1 MSIVPPEPDS
11 NPLDAW
17 REALAVALQG
27 QYGYAKPWSRLD
39 EVARDAWRRDAQ
51 DVMES
56 LPEDFNCGHHSW
68 AGLMALLDEHW
79 PEDIFPTREDD
90 ITRDAGSRIVS
101 LIRWVDRLRGA
112 R

>member
-1 MSIVPPEPDS
+1 MSIVSPEPDS

-17 REALAVALQG
+17 REALAIALQG
-27 QYGYAKPWSRLD
+27 QYGSAKTWNTVS
-39 EVARDAWRRDAQ
+39 EQARDGWRVDAAEI
-51 DVMES
+51 MAS
-56 LPEDFNCGHHSW
+56 LPDDFGCGHHSW

-90 ITRDAGSRIVS
+90 IRRDAGARIVS